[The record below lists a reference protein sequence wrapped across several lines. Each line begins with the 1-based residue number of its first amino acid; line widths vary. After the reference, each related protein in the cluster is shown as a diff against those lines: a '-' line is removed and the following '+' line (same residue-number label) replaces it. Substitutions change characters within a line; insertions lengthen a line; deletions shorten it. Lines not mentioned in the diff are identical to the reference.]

1 MAAVC
6 HWDVRDDHHSMCHC
20 IWLSLE
26 INWWWDRLVPPMSS
40 KVTASPCYRGSWS
53 WTFPAQ
59 GASCPSIHSV
69 QRADMNVQAVLKPVI
84 CQQSGWLI
92 CQSKWLWWLQKHHD
106 TTWRHEKLWQQ
117 GRNDCLITTQLPL
130 YSTSMLLDPESSP
143 GSCFTSSSL
152 MFARLPLKNKGLT
165 NQGFIYKCKMLN
177 SPER

>member
-6 HWDVRDDHHSMCHC
+6 HWEVWDDHHSMCHY

-26 INWWWDRLVPPMSS
+26 INWWRDRLVPPMSS

-53 WTFPAQ
+53 WTLPAQ

-92 CQSKWLWWLQKHHD
+92 CQSKWLCWLQKHHD

-117 GRNDCLITTQLPL
+117 GKNDCLVASLQYFHAVGPWVLSRLLL
-130 YSTSMLLDPESSP
+130 YIFFLDVCSIALEE
-143 GSCFTSSSL
+143 
-152 MFARLPLKNKGLT
+152 
-165 NQGFIYKCKMLN
+165 QGPDQPRFYL
-177 SPER
+177 